1 MPWRRA
7 AAPSAIWPVR
17 RRLVRDPDVCAGHDT
32 VGLMAQELAA
42 WHAMLAKMRQFAAE
56 LAVSPAVRTVGIWVS
71 SPGPD
76 AAPAVTS
83 SGRLLTLGS
92 LGSHG

>member
-1 MPWRRA
+1 VPWRRA

-56 LAVSPAVRTVGIWVS
+56 LAVSRAPNLPSTHRTYRRYACFSMVLVQPRRYS
-71 SPGPD
+71 
-76 AAPAVTS
+76 V
-83 SGRLLTLGS
+83 
-92 LGSHG
+92 